1 MKLMIRNCP
10 THGLNLWMIIQK
22 NYAGL
27 NFASRNLLDWAAGGT
42 FMEITLGEATKLLDN
57 IMVNY
62 SQWHTKRSF
71 TSKKV
76 HVIEEINVLSGKM
89 DELMKLFA
97 SKSASFDP
105 NDMPLS
111 TLIDNNNEYMDV
123 NFVGR
128 NNFGNNA
135 YRGNFN
141 PRPFPSN
148 SSNNYGNSYNNSY
161 GNYNKMPSDFENSVK
176 EFMSSQKNFN
186 SLVEEKLLKMDDLPR
201 NVDRISL
208 DVDSLKI
215 RSIPPK
221 HDINEPLKAM

>member
-1 MKLMIRNCP
+1 MDDY
-10 THGLNLWMIIQK
+10 TK

-27 NFASRNLLDWAAGGT
+27 KFASRNLLDSAAGGT

-62 SQWHTKRSF
+62 SQWHTKRS

-76 HVIEEINVLSGKM
+76 HAIEEINVLSGKM

-97 SKSASFDP
+97 NKSVSSDP

-111 TLIDNNNEYMDV
+111 TLIVTNNESMDV
-123 NFVGR
+123 NFVDR

-141 PRPFPSN
+141 PRPFPVIPLIIMVIPATTLMEILIRCPLN
-148 SSNNYGNSYNNSY
+148 LRL
-161 GNYNKMPSDFENSVK
+161 VL
-176 EFMSSQKNFN
+176 KN
-186 SLVEEKLLKMDDLPR
+186 
-201 NVDRISL
+201 
-208 DVDSLKI
+208 
-215 RSIPPK
+215 
-221 HDINEPLKAM
+221 

>member
-1 MKLMIRNCP
+1 MKLMICNCP

-22 NYAGL
+22 FYAKL
-27 NFASRNLLDWAAGGT
+27 NFASRNLLDSGAGGT

-62 SQWHTKRSF
+62 SQWHTERS

-76 HVIEEINVLSGKM
+76 HAIEEINVLSGNM

-97 SKSASFDP
+97 NKSAPTDP

-111 TLIDNNNEYMDV
+111 TLIENNNESMDV

-135 YRGNFN
+135 YRCNFN
-141 PRPFPSN
+141 SMPFPSN

-161 GNYNKMPSDFENSVK
+161 GNFNKIPLILRLVL
-176 EFMSSQKNFN
+176 KN
-186 SLVEEKLLKMDDLPR
+186 L
-201 NVDRISL
+201 
-208 DVDSLKI
+208 
-215 RSIPPK
+215 
-221 HDINEPLKAM
+221 